1 MNIESISDF
10 TEFWLWMKQGFV
22 PIISDPVG
30 NKPKVRAPPDRTES
44 RRRAGKLYRAR
55 SRLYT
60 SYGAR
65 PQARAVNLSLT
76 NFQRTAPWVRW
87 RIRQAAGRTR
97 GCPHGMADGQKPG
110 GRSDESTDEI
120 QECMKIRKFE
130 FSYFH
135 ENFIKFLTLLDL
147 GYNKLRRA
155 SPSARR

>member
-1 MNIESISDF
+1 MNNELNF
-10 TEFWLWMKQGFV
+10 PLNFE
-22 PIISDPVG
+22 
-30 NKPKVRAPPDRTES
+30 
-44 RRRAGKLYRAR
+44 
-55 SRLYT
+55 RLVLGCT

-65 PQARAVNLSLT
+65 PQTRAVNLSLT

-130 FSYFH
+130 NSNFH
-135 ENFIKFLTLLDL
+135 IFMKI
-147 GYNKLRRA
+147 
-155 SPSARR
+155 S

>member
-1 MNIESISDF
+1 MAG
-10 TEFWLWMKQGFV
+10 WL
-22 PIISDPVG
+22 
-30 NKPKVRAPPDRTES
+30 
-44 RRRAGKLYRAR
+44 AGWLAKSPR
-55 SRLYT
+55 SRKWLKT

-76 NFQRTAPWVRW
+76 NFQRTAHWVRW